1 MAVKGLG
8 LESTFPQEWEQAF
21 KTGGVPS
28 DAASAYPTSKDE
40 ILAQLKSQH
49 ERVTDELKQTDAEIF
64 SKEFP
69 DENMRKY
76 FPTIGDFL
84 VYLMSAHEGTHIG
97 QLQTWKRA
105 MGLVGGGDS

>member
-1 MAVKGLG
+1 
-8 LESTFPQEWEQAF
+8 
-21 KTGGVPS
+21 
-28 DAASAYPTSKDE
+28 
-40 ILAQLKSQH
+40 
-49 ERVTDELKQTDAEIF
+49 VTDELKQTDAEIF

-105 MGLVGGGDS
+105 MGLVGGGGDS